1 MQAATNT
8 ANAALLASLPAVVRT
23 LLSMKGQILTLQI
36 ARDCKMRK
44 SVTSDPVYKFSKIQV
59 RVGIDYD
66 NIAAVKEKRESGE
79 LPAENA
85 GRAWGSYVPGL
96 FPYVIEH
103 KGQIYFHFS
112 TLPNSTFKSEVHF
125 MRNKKE
131 ITKEE
136 VRAVCLASETEER
149 ETTLECF
156 DLRVES
162 IMEINGNP
170 V

>member
-1 MQAATNT
+1 MQVATNT
-8 ANAALLASLPAVVRT
+8 SNAALLASLPAIVRT
-23 LLSMKGQILTLQI
+23 LLSFKGQILTLQI
-36 ARDCKMRK
+36 GRECKMRK
-44 SVTSDPVYKFSKIQV
+44 GVTGMVHKFSKMQV

-66 NIAAVKEKRESGE
+66 NIAAVQEKRESGE

-112 TLPNSTFKSEVHF
+112 TLPNSSFKSEVHF
-125 MRNKKE
+125 MRDGKPIEKS
-131 ITKEE
+131 E
-136 VRAVCLASETEER
+136 VATLCLASETTER

-156 DLRVES
+156 DLKVES
-162 IMEINGNP
+162 ILEINGQP